1 MNPNIRWFLR
11 NNILDLL
18 SLFSKPAKGIHILNG
33 HMISKNDS
41 HIEVF
46 LNQLEELNKITT
58 FIKIEDAV
66 DLITQRKKVDDVLIA
81 FSFDDGFEECA
92 TMIAPALEQF
102 GTNGLFFINPNFV
115 EGDEAYIKNFTDN
128 IVLAPGKLP
137 MRWDDIIKIRN
148 AGHVI
153 GAHTLDHFMINNND
167 LFELEHQIGDCK
179 KIIEAN
185 LGEPCDYF
193 AIPFGKLEHAN
204 PASLD
209 LAEKYYKYVFTQ
221 SNYKSYFSY
230 NGKAVNRR
238 HFEPNWPVKHVKYFI
253 SHQKKY

>member
-179 KIIEAN
+179 KII
-185 LGEPCDYF
+185 
-193 AIPFGKLEHAN
+193 
-204 PASLD
+204 
-209 LAEKYYKYVFTQ
+209 
-221 SNYKSYFSY
+221 
-230 NGKAVNRR
+230 
-238 HFEPNWPVKHVKYFI
+238 
-253 SHQKKY
+253 